1 MQDVRRI
8 LNKATESAT
17 KNRKSSG
24 AAKRYLEHTKKTLG
38 QVSKNMERV
47 TTGLEKEI
55 NDTVESSINLVG
67 LLMTQCIELR
77 LTLIAAQDTDRTA
90 QRRHGKGQRVQA
102 ANKKCQYS
110 KSQSVYSECRW

>member
-17 KNRKSSG
+17 KTREYSG

-38 QVSKNMERV
+38 QVSKNTERV

-55 NDTVESSINLVG
+55 NEAVESSINLVG
-67 LLMTQCIELR
+67 LLMTQRAEPR
-77 LTLIAAQDTDRTA
+77 LTLITA
-90 QRRHGKGQRVQA
+90 QGTD
-102 ANKKCQYS
+102 
-110 KSQSVYSECRW
+110 